1 MEWRFYSHTWQ
12 RKCHFRYWLL
22 YCIKREY
29 ENSVGRPEMRIFF
42 CCTVKWKN
50 CLWSASCYIYYAGWM
65 QITCLHPPT
74 PPHPPPPVLVTSSAQ
89 LLPAV
94 STKILTRWH
103 ARNYYY
109 KTKLTHLRIRLL
121 PVSVSNP
128 ILTLSLSFVISLCL
142 LNYACPSFIQPCQ
155 RQLISELFLCL
166 IFAVQFNSTANGNNQ
181 TTTI

>member
-1 MEWRFYSHTWQ
+1 MEWRFCSNTWQ

-22 YCIKREY
+22 YFIKREY
-29 ENSVGRPEMRIFF
+29 ENSVGRPEMRIFSAAQWNGRIAYEARLATF
-42 CCTVKWKN
+42 IMLAECKLPACT
-50 CLWSASCYIYYAGWM
+50 
-65 QITCLHPPT
+65 P